1 MQHAMIIGPDGVMRA
16 LDRVCAEL
24 GAGHT
29 HDQHALCR
37 FLVKNFACTAVLTQK
52 TEWRMVYI
60 PQRLSRAAHATC
72 LELARAAR
80 APRIVLETFAKG
92 WQTETRAFSPDVVRD
107 VPYNTAFYG
116 LDPVVNATS
125 HGVTT
130 VTRLRRR
137 IVMDQGDCLP
147 ELG

>member
-1 MQHAMIIGPDGVMRA
+1 MQHAVIIDPDGVMRA

-24 GAGHT
+24 GAGYA
-29 HDQHALCR
+29 HDQHTLCR
-37 FLVKNFACTAVLTQK
+37 FLAKNFACTAVLTQK
-52 TEWRMVYI
+52 TEWRMVYV
-60 PQRLSRAAHATC
+60 PERLSRAAHATC
-72 LELARAAR
+72 FELARAALV
-80 APRIVLETFAKG
+80 PRIVLETFAQG
-92 WQTETRAFSPDVVRD
+92 WRTETLTFSPDVVRN
-107 VPYNTAFYG
+107 VPYNTDFHG
-116 LDPVVNATS
+116 LDPVVGATH